1 MADEFDYASIIA
13 DPNLMDPEYDISNI
27 RTTTPTS
34 ERLLAAVPEY
44 SGLQFDPTQQSVYS
58 DLYSLYSGGLP
69 TIPVA
74 QDTAQIPGTVDTSV
88 GTGGGGTGG
97 GNLLNQ
103 LETDAGIDAPINV
116 TTATE
121 PPGGGD
127 PDMFYDPYSNVTT
140 AVAPPSILNQEQ
152 TELENIARASALND
166 PRYYQTVAEDT
177 GEIGRQNVSG
187 NITDYLDSTPTDV
200 AGPFEY
206 MQPKETLASEEF
218 ARENTGLDYMD
229 MNLLDETQPS
239 AMPQGSPGQLN
250 PYEPENFLA
259 DPTINRIQDDDYIPD
274 TTLGDV
280 FTTEAR
286 ADEATTARPP
296 MLGDEGASMNY
307 MESALDAPYGV
318 NPNTGEPYQ
327 EPRTIADQNRVLNQT
342 FETKDVSQLEKFR
355 DNFVQTGQDIG
366 NFFTNLTNEGIDVG
380 RTTGTVLLNYLGKS
394 ITGVPLLGTAIGM
407 LPPGGPTFQTQKA
420 IELGLVAPGET
431 QDKYGINTQSMLG
444 DYDQY
449 NVERV
454 EELEE
459 QFEKTK
465 ANFIDEYGSLD
476 AINEYGKN
484 WEEMNKR
491 NLQELE
497 DRKEYVDRSGAG
509 GDIQPDATDLDIAT
523 GVLTGDAAAAED
535 AQDLNLMD
543 VRDEMAGIET
553 GDASLAER
561 IAAENRAAAEE
572 AQRIENER
580 AANAREEARAN
591 AAREAAAQ
599 AEAEARAAA
608 RERARQP
615 APTYTPPSPH
625 RPDGDGGNQG
635 GNTGSGS
642 VSTGAGRNPWGR

>member
-13 DPNLMDPEYDISNI
+13 DPNIIDPEYDISRI

-44 SGLQFDPTQQSVYS
+44 SGLRFDPTKQSVYS
-58 DLYSLYSGGLP
+58 DLYSLYSGGLDSYLANVDP
-69 TIPVA
+69 ST
-74 QDTAQIPGTVDTSV
+74 GTVDTSV
-88 GTGGGGTGG
+88 GTGIGGGGG
-97 GNLLNQ
+97 GDTAQ
-103 LETDAGIDAPINV
+103 IPGAIDTLVTTPDYSNV

-127 PDMFYDPYSNVTT
+127 PDMFYDPYSDVTT
-140 AVAPPSILNQEQ
+140 AVAPPSILNPAD
-152 TELENIARASALND
+152 TTPDYSNVGTSNPRLTARA
-166 PRYYQTVAEDT
+166 
-177 GEIGRQNVSG
+177 
-187 NITDYLDSTPTDV
+187 TPISEMGTRPPDFV
-200 AGPFEY
+200 AGAQTFTDPDPGATNPRVSQEVRDA
-206 MQPKETLASEEF
+206 LAQTPPGGGDPDMFYDEPVNLIERDPMGNPRLSG
-218 ARENTGLDYMD
+218 AKTVTTTPDYTYDPMD
-229 MNLLDETQPS
+229 
-239 AMPQGSPGQLN
+239 
-250 PYEPENFLA
+250 
-259 DPTINRIQDDDYIPD
+259 
-274 TTLGDV
+274 
-280 FTTEAR
+280 
-286 ADEATTARPP
+286 PP
-296 MLGDEGASMNY
+296 MLGDTGASMDY
-307 MESALDAPYGV
+307 MSGALDAPYGV
-318 NPNTGEPYQ
+318 NPNTGVPYQ
-327 EPRTIADQNRVLNQT
+327 EPRTIADQNRILGQT

-380 RTTGTVLLNYLGKS
+380 RTAGTILLNYLGKS
-394 ITGVPLLGTAIGM
+394 LTNVPLLGTAIGM

-431 QDKYGINTQSMLG
+431 QDKYGINTQSMMG

-449 NVERV
+449 NIDRV
-454 EELEE
+454 EQLEGIVAD
-459 QFEKTK
+459 QKLRGLTNTIQMK
-465 ANFIDEYGSLD
+465 
-476 AINEYGKN
+476 
-484 WEEMNKR
+484 
-491 NLQELE
+491 ELE
-497 DRKEYVDRSGAG
+497 DRREYVDRSGAG

-523 GVLTGDAAAAED
+523 GILTGDAAAAED

-561 IAAENRAAAEE
+561 IAAADRAAAAET
-572 AQRIENER
+572 QRIENER

-625 RPDGDGGNQG
+625 RPDGDGGNRG

-642 VSTGAGRNPWGR
+642 VSTGAGRNPWGI

>member
-13 DPNLMDPEYDISNI
+13 DPNLVDPEYDISRI
-27 RTTTPTS
+27 KTTTPTS

-44 SGLQFDPTQQSVYS
+44 SGLRFDPTKQSVYS
-58 DLYSLYSGGLP
+58 DLYSLYSGGLDSYLANVDP
-69 TIPVA
+69 ST
-74 QDTAQIPGTVDTSV
+74 GTVDTSV

-97 GNLLNQ
+97 ATTGAMDSFVTPDTTIRDQ
-103 LETDAGIDAPINV
+103 LIDEGIQAAEADK
-116 TTATE
+116 
-121 PPGGGD
+121 GS
-127 PDMFYDPYSNVTT
+127 DMLDTFSDYSDVTT
-140 AVAPPSILNQEQ
+140 AVAPPSILNPEQ
-152 TELENIARASALND
+152 TVVEK
-166 PRYYQTVAEDT
+166 
-177 GEIGRQNVSG
+177 GRDFEG
-187 NITDYLDSTPTDV
+187 NITDYLDSAPTDV
-200 AGPFEY
+200 MGPFDY
-206 MQPKETLASEEF
+206 MQPKQTLASEKLS
-218 ARENTGLDYMD
+218 APITGLEDYD
-229 MNLLDETQPS
+229 F
-239 AMPQGSPGQLN
+239 
-250 PYEPENFLA
+250 EPE
-259 DPTINRIQDDDYIPD
+259 

-296 MLGDEGASMNY
+296 MLGDEGASMDY
-307 MESALDAPYGV
+307 MSGSLDAPYGV

-327 EPRTIADQNRVLNQT
+327 TPRTIADQNRVLGQT